1 MSCGVCGAAQPL
13 KPRLTDGCTE
23 RTSPPRSHPAAARV
37 SRAAPWYC
45 CQRPVVKS
53 RWSASG
59 GVPELR
65 GAAGDL
71 NGIQVGCD
79 FYTVSVFLVF
89 SIVTFRTEQRHV
101 EHPALHAAASPSPSP
116 GCFGPRSHPAL
127 CRAPPVPRC
136 RALPLTGWHCCVRN
150 ACRPGI
156 VLLAAGSRS
165 PIGPHGSLVGFPN
178 LVESSRHHGAAPQA
192 ASPITVPA
200 APPQHRI
207 QETSPS

>member
-1 MSCGVCGAAQPL
+1 MSCSVCGAAQPL

-59 GVPELR
+59 GVPGLR

-89 SIVTFRTEQRHV
+89 TIVTFRTEQRHV

-116 GCFGPRSHPAL
+116 GCFGPGSTPRCAGLPPCPGAGRCRSRGGTVVLEMHAGPGS
-127 CRAPPVPRC
+127 CSWPPVPA
-136 RALPLTGWHCCVRN
+136 ALSVPTALLWGSQTSWSPRGTM
-150 ACRPGI
+150 
-156 VLLAAGSRS
+156 VL
-165 PIGPHGSLVGFPN
+165 
-178 LVESSRHHGAAPQA
+178 
-192 ASPITVPA
+192 
-200 APPQHRI
+200 PPKLH
-207 QETSPS
+207 PP